1 MIASFT
7 SRLVMTNLMDDVR
20 LAVRGFRKTP
30 GVTAVIVLALAL
42 GIGVNASSF
51 IFISGLLLHPF
62 PYPQLDRIMTIWESP
77 VNQPAERL
85 AVAPANFVDLKERS
99 TSFAA
104 LSAFRPW
111 NANLSG
117 IGDPERVLACFV
129 TPEFFAALGL
139 EPSLGRALGTE
150 DAEPGR
156 PGTLVVSRG
165 FWTSRLASDKS
176 VIGKTVSLNGA
187 AYTIVGVMPED
198 FNFPL
203 ETEMWVPLALTAAER
218 EDRTSHSVSM
228 LGRLK
233 PGIPVPQARAELTTL
248 AHRLASEHPD
258 TNENR
263 SIATVPLIELVD
275 NTTAR
280 FLLTLLVTAGFVLL
294 LACANVANLLLVRLA
309 ERQKEIAIRTAMGA
323 SRARIATQLI
333 VESTLIALAAGGLG
347 LDFAAWNLASARR
360 SIPPDVYKIVGG
372 LKSAHID
379 TTTVLFTIG
388 VSLIA
393 GFLCALPSLSLV
405 LREAAS
411 TRLSDSLKESG
422 RSGTGG
428 HSRSRLRNTLAVA
441 EVSIALI
448 LLVGAG
454 AMVRTFQRFLTVNP
468 GFDTTNLLTMQMSLP
483 QAKYSGTTLASSFY
497 ERLLDGLGTL
507 RDARVAAVAAD
518 GSVDAMYIEGRP
530 APRSGES
537 VPELRTVSGRYFD
550 TLRLPMIEGRSIS
563 PSDDRDHPLV
573 VVLSKSLVRKYW
585 IQESPLGRRVRLSK
599 SDARWLTVVGICG
612 DTTDWFSGQPQPRAY
627 VSFLQ
632 SPQPNATLYVKTIGD
647 PAQIMPKVRAEVQKI
662 DRTQAIFDVKTMEQR
677 ITEETS
683 GVRASS
689 SSMVMY
695 AFIGLFLAASGIY
708 GVISYS
714 VARRTHEI
722 GIRMALGADRG
733 TVLRL
738 TIRDAIRIGAIGLGI
753 GVPIAFAMIR
763 AMSSALFGII
773 QLDAATFAGLTLILA
788 ICAVAAG
795 YIPALRASRLD
806 PVTALRNE

>member
-1 MIASFT
+1 MA
-7 SRLVMTNLMDDVR
+7 LMANLIDDVR
-20 LAVRGFRKTP
+20 LAIRGFRKTP

-62 PYPQLDRIMTIWESP
+62 PYPQLDRIVTIWESP
-77 VNQPAERL
+77 VNQPAERQS
-85 AVAPANFVDLKERS
+85 VSPANFVDLKQRS

-117 IGDPERVLACFV
+117 IGDPERVLACFA
-129 TPEFFAALGL
+129 TPEFFAVLRL
-139 EPSLGRALGTE
+139 EPLLGRALGSG

-176 VIGKTVSLNGA
+176 AIGKTVSLNGA
-187 AYTIVGVMPED
+187 AYTIVGVMPDD

-203 ETEMWVPLALTAAER
+203 ETEMWVPLGLTAAAR
-218 EDRTSHSVSM
+218 EDRSSHNISV

-233 PGIPVPQARAELTTL
+233 PGIPIQQARAELATL
-248 AHRLASEHPD
+248 AHGLSSEHPD

-275 NTTAR
+275 RTTAG
-280 FLLTLLVTAGFVLL
+280 FLLTGLVTAGFVLL

-323 SRARIATQLI
+323 SRARIATLLI
-333 VESTLIALAAGGLG
+333 VESALIALAAGGLG
-347 LDFAAWNLASARR
+347 LDFAAWNLALAHRT
-360 SIPPDVYKIVGG
+360 IPPEIYKIIGG

-379 TTTVLFTIG
+379 TTVVLFTLG

-393 GFLCALPSLSLV
+393 GLLCALPSLSLV
-405 LREAAS
+405 LRESAA

-422 RSGTGG
+422 RSGAGG
-428 HSRSRLRNTLAVA
+428 HSRSRLRTTLAVA
-441 EVSIALI
+441 EVTIALI

-468 GFDTTNLLTMQMSLP
+468 GFDTTNLMIMQMSLP
-483 QAKYSGTTLASSFY
+483 QPKYSGTAPASSFY

-507 RDARVAAVAAD
+507 RDARFAAIAAN
-518 GSVDAMYIEGRP
+518 GLVDAMYIEGRP
-530 APRSGES
+530 VPRPGES
-537 VPELRTVSGRYFD
+537 VPELQAVSGRYFD

-563 PSDDRDHPLV
+563 PADDRDHPRV

-585 IQESPLGRRVRLSK
+585 AHESPLGRQVRLSK
-599 SDARWLTVVGICG
+599 SDPRWLTVVGVCG
-612 DTTDWFSGQPQPRAY
+612 DTTDWFSGQPLARAY

-632 SPQPNATLYVKTIGD
+632 SPQPNATVYIRTIGE
-647 PAQIMPKVRAEVQKI
+647 PTLIMPRVRGEILKI
-662 DRTQAIFDVKTMEQR
+662 DRAQAIFDVKTMEQR
-677 ITEETS
+677 IQEETS

-689 SSMVMY
+689 SSMVLY

-733 TVLRL
+733 SVLRL

-763 AMSSALFGII
+763 AMSSALFGVI
-773 QLDAATFAGLTLILA
+773 QLDATTFAGLTLILA
-788 ICAVAAG
+788 VCAVAAG

-806 PVTALRNE
+806 PVTALRHE